1 MADVKL
7 NIAGRE
13 YLVTCRDGEE
23 PRLETLGALVHEK
36 AEEAGGAAQGLNE
49 SRQLLFA
56 SLLLADQL
64 TDANAN
70 APSTDTSQTAE
81 NGGLDTDASATAGI
95 SERDLQTLEKLADRI
110 EAAAD
115 RLEQ

>member
-1 MADVKL
+1 MADVRL
-7 NIAGRE
+7 SIAGRE

-23 PRLETLGALVHEK
+23 QRLEALGALVHEK

-64 TDANAN
+64 AD
-70 APSTDTSQTAE
+70 STGAGAASTPPEDQINQRNMAGAAADNDLSAKD
-81 NGGLDTDASATAGI
+81 LD
-95 SERDLQTLEKLADRI
+95 TLEKLADRI